1 MGLPRA
7 VVLVVVFSMIGVSQV
22 RADINGDVAA
32 GKGRAVICAGCHGID
47 GNGGADPAWP
57 KLAGQIPEYLYAQLK
72 AFNQLTNCKSGVRS
86 NPIMAGMAAPLTDQ
100 DMRNVATYFASQ
112 TLKEGSAADKEL
124 VAAGKRLYRGGNADT
139 GVPACM
145 SCHGPSGHGI
155 PPRFPRVT
163 GQNSPYTQKQLLDF
177 KATRR
182 VDNDGIMTRVAFRMS
197 EAEIR
202 AASEYMVGL
211 H

>member
-1 MGLPRA
+1 MSLSRTA
-7 VVLVVVFSMIGVSQV
+7 SVVAISLVAGIAAAQ
-22 RADINGDVAA
+22 ANTDEIAA
-32 GKGRAVICAGCHGID
+32 GKAKAVVCSGCHGMD
-47 GNGGADPAWP
+47 GNGGADPSWP

-72 AFNQLTNCKSGVRS
+72 AFKAGTRK
-86 NPIMAGMAAPLTDQ
+86 NPIMSGMAAPLTDQ
-100 DMRNVATYFASQ
+100 EMRSLAAYFGSQ
-112 TLKEGSAADKEL
+112 TLKPGAAVSREL
-124 VAAGKRLYRGGNADT
+124 VAAGRRLYRGGNSDT

-163 GQNSPYTQKQLLDF
+163 GQNAPYTKRQLLDF
-177 KATRR
+177 KDSRR
-182 VDNDGIMTRVAFRMS
+182 VDGDGIMIRVAFRMS

-202 AASEYMVGL
+202 AAAEYMVGL